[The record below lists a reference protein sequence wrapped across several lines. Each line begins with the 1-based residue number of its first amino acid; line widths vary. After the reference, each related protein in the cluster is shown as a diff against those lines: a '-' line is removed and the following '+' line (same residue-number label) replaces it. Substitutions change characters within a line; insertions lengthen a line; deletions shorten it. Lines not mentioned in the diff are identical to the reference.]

1 MEESP
6 TGAPMLKLFCAH
18 YRDDADLRE
27 HEFELYATS
36 LCSATLTAAELLP
49 QTAKLLRVVHA
60 LEW

>member
-1 MEESP
+1 
-6 TGAPMLKLFCAH
+6 MLKLFCAH

-49 QTAKLLRVVHA
+49 PTAKLLRVVNA